1 MKKLDECLLTYEN
14 VYFCRLQMQA
24 MKETQNIEFKRQW
37 RDDFLAELC
46 GFANAQGG
54 TLYIG
59 VDDKGSVVGI
69 ENAKQLLEK
78 LPNLINQTM
87 GLLATINLLTEEG
100 KEYLSVSVSATEQ
113 PVSYRGKYYYRS
125 GTTLQE
131 MNGNALREFLLRK
144 IGTTWDAFPCEDAT
158 MDDID
163 PAAVHYFLQCAIK
176 AGRMPNEALA
186 DNVQTTLSNLDL
198 LTREGKLKNAA
209 VLLFGKRPQHFFISS
224 RFRIGR
230 FMVDDTDLIHHDDIE
245 GNILQMADK
254 VMWKLRQDYLI
265 APIHY
270 EGMHRVEQLEV
281 PEEAL
286 RELVY
291 NAIVHRDYLGADTQM
306 KVYNDR
312 IWLWNE
318 GELPEGFSVE
328 KASKE
333 HLSKPRNRL
342 IANVFYKAGFI
353 ESWGRGVGKVC
364 KAFANAHLP
373 VPTFENYW
381 GGSLV
386 IIPRGQKNEPLN
398 DRLNIVQ
405 LTDNQRRVLE
415 FIRLMAHGVDT
426 INDTIDDTI
435 NDTIIDAKDDT
446 GNDTGNDT
454 INDKITAEYIAE
466 KVGLSVPTVKRI
478 TKFLEQ
484 NHLIRRVGSRKTGHW
499 EVVEKH

>member
-1 MKKLDECLLTYEN
+1 
-14 VYFCRLQMQA
+14 MQA

-59 VDDKGSVVGI
+59 VDDKGNVVGI

-198 LTREGKLKNAA
+198 MTREGKLKNAA

-270 EGMHRVEQLEV
+270 EGMHRVEQLEL

-381 GGSLV
+381 GGALV
-386 IIPRGQKNEPLN
+386 IIPRGQQSEPLNDPNDTLNEPLN
-398 DRLNIVQ
+398 SAVNSIQLN
-405 LTDNQRRVLE
+405 DNQRKVFE
-415 FIRLMAHGVDT
+415 FISLMAHGVDT
-426 INDTIDDTI
+426 LNDTI
-435 NDTIIDAKDDT
+435 
-446 GNDTGNDT
+446 NDT

-478 TKFLEQ
+478 TKFLVLHQ
-484 NHLIRRVGSRKTGHW
+484 LIRRVGSKKSGHW
-499 EVVEKH
+499 EVVSPLNTKQIAQGEAELLLENDDV

>member
-1 MKKLDECLLTYEN
+1 M
-14 VYFCRLQMQA
+14 
-24 MKETQNIEFKRQW
+24 
-37 RDDFLAELC
+37 
-46 GFANAQGG
+46 
-54 TLYIG
+54 YIG
-59 VDDKGSVVGI
+59 VDDKGNVVGI

-87 GLLATINLLTEEG
+87 GLLATINLLTEGG
-100 KEYLSVSVSATEQ
+100 KEYISVGVSATEQ

-198 LTREGKLKNAA
+198 MTREGKLKNAA

-270 EGMHRVEQLEV
+270 EGMHRIEQLEV

-381 GGSLV
+381 NGSLV
-386 IIPRGQKNEPLN
+386 IIPRGQQSEPLNNPNDTLNEPLN
-398 DRLNIVQ
+398 SAVNSIQLN
-405 LTDNQRRVLE
+405 DNQRKVFE
-415 FIRLMAHGVDT
+415 FISLMAHDSEPL
-426 INDTIDDTI
+426 
-435 NDTIIDAKDDT
+435 
-446 GNDTGNDT
+446 NDT
-454 INDKITAEYIAE
+454 INEPLNTGYIASQL
-466 KVGLSVPTVKRI
+466 GMAYSTVKRI
-478 TKFLEQ
+478 VKFLEQ
-484 NHLIRRVGSRKTGHW
+484 NHLIRRVGGKKTGHW
-499 EVVEKH
+499 EMVEKQ

>member
-1 MKKLDECLLTYEN
+1 
-14 VYFCRLQMQA
+14 MQA

-59 VDDKGSVVGI
+59 VDDKGNVVGI

-386 IIPRGQKNEPLN
+386 IISRGQQSEPLNNPNDTLNEPLN
-398 DRLNIVQ
+398 LAVNSIQ
-405 LTDNQRRVLE
+405 LTDNQRKVFE
-415 FIRLMAHGVDT
+415 FISLMAHGGEPL
-426 INDTIDDTI
+426 NDTL
-435 NDTIIDAKDDT
+435 
-446 GNDTGNDT
+446 NDT
-454 INDKITAEYIAE
+454 INDRITAEYIAE

-478 TKFLEQ
+478 TKFLVQ
-484 NHLIRRVGSRKTGHW
+484 HQLIRRVGSKKSGYW
-499 EVVEKH
+499 EVVEKQ